1 MMPSIKSCAILT
13 IGDELLI
20 GQTIDTNSA
29 WIAKALEPL
38 GIQIKMRLAVGDVK
52 QDILEALNH
61 LRIQAD
67 LIIMTGGLGPTADDI
82 TKPLLVEY
90 FKTELVWDASVLKHV
105 THYFEQR
112 KRPLL
117 ESNQRQALLP
127 ANCEVLFN
135 QMGTAPGMWFEDG
148 NNFFVSLPG
157 VPFEMQHI
165 MQNEVIPR
173 LRKQVQQQT
182 ITHRTLIT
190 AGVGESFLAEKLRT
204 FEQNLP
210 KEIKLAYLPQLGMVK
225 LRLSTSE
232 LSESIVEH
240 YFQELIQRTQ
250 EHFVVDQDRELEGV
264 VGDLLSQRKQ
274 RVACVESC
282 TGGALANRITAV
294 KGASNYF
301 QGSFVTYTPEM
312 KNKVLGIDL
321 NFIELHGAVS
331 EEVAVEMAKSGLM
344 QWDVDYC
351 IAISGLLEKGDEDN
365 RVWIALAHGNIT
377 EAHKIFVP
385 YDRIQ
390 NTVLTTTVALNLL
403 RKFILANSVK

>member
-1 MMPSIKSCAILT
+1 MKTMIKTCAILT

-38 GIQIKMRLAVGDVK
+38 GIQIKQRVSVGDVK
-52 QDILEALNH
+52 QDILDALNH
-61 LRIQAD
+61 IRNHAD

-82 TKPLLVEY
+82 TKPLLAAY
-90 FKTELVWDASVLKHV
+90 FNTELIWDASVLEHV
-105 THYFEQR
+105 TRYFEQR

-117 ESNQRQALLP
+117 ESNKRQALLP
-127 ANCEVLFN
+127 ARCDVLFN
-135 QMGTAPGMWFEDG
+135 EMGTAPGMWFEDG
-148 NNFFVSLPG
+148 SNYFVSLPG

-165 MQNEVIPR
+165 MQEKVIPR
-173 LRKQVQQQT
+173 LRKQIQQQT

-190 AGVGESFLAEKLRT
+190 AGVGESFLAEKLAT
-204 FEQNLP
+204 FEQHLP

-225 LRLSTSE
+225 LRLSSTE
-232 LSESIVEH
+232 LSESTVEQ

-250 EHFVVDQDRELEGV
+250 EHFVVAEDRELEGV
-264 VGDLLSQRKQ
+264 VGDLLIQTKQ
-274 RVACVESC
+274 RVACIESC
-282 TGGALANRITAV
+282 TGGALASRITAV
-294 KGASNYF
+294 KGASKYF

-321 NFIELHGAVS
+321 NFIEQYSAVS
-331 EEVAVEMAKSGLM
+331 EEVAVEMAKAGLR
-344 QWDVDYC
+344 QWGVDYC
-351 IAISGLLEKGDEDN
+351 VAVSGLLEKGDEDN

-385 YDRIQ
+385 YDRIR
-390 NTVLTTTVALNLL
+390 NTQLTTTVALNLL
-403 RKFILANSVK
+403 RKFIMVNSIS